1 MFSTLEEFF
10 RDYRVKNGQVP
21 CEVVFNRGPMRLK
34 REIRELK
41 SIQDIII
48 GNDIPIW
55 NPTTRYEVDEY
66 VYYAG
71 KIYRSKADSNFNYRP
86 AENQNFW
93 EKISLVSLKELS
105 QRIQNLETQTSNITY
120 KELLERIQNL
130 ETQGSNTTSLE
141 ELLDRIQNL
150 ETHASNTTYYAGSNM
165 NLSGTTMNLNNSI
178 TVNNVNTGSLVVD
191 GWIISVD

>member
-48 GNDIPIW
+48 GNDIPVW

-66 VYYAG
+66 VYYSG

-93 EKISLVSLKELS
+93 EKISIVSLKEIL
-105 QRIQNLETQTSNITY
+105 Q
-120 KELLERIQNL
+120 
-130 ETQGSNTTSLE
+130 
-141 ELLDRIQNL
+141 RIQNL
-150 ETHASNTTYYAGSNM
+150 ETHASNITYYAGSNM

-178 TVNNVNTGSLVVD
+178 TVNNVNTKSLVVD
-191 GWIISVD
+191 GWTISIG

>member
-66 VYYAG
+66 VYYSG

-93 EKISLVSLKELS
+93 EKVSLVSLKELS
-105 QRIQNLETQTSNITY
+105 QRIQNLET
-120 KELLERIQNL
+120 
-130 ETQGSNTTSLE
+130 
-141 ELLDRIQNL
+141 
-150 ETHASNTTYYAGSNM
+150 HASNITYYAGSNM

-191 GWIISVD
+191 GWTISIC

>member
-66 VYYAG
+66 VYYSG

-93 EKISLVSLKELS
+93 EKISIVSLKELS
-105 QRIQNLETQTSNITY
+105 QRIQNLET
-120 KELLERIQNL
+120 
-130 ETQGSNTTSLE
+130 
-141 ELLDRIQNL
+141 
-150 ETHASNTTYYAGSNM
+150 HASNITYYAGSNM

-178 TVNNVNTGSLVVD
+178 TVNNVNTKNLVVD
-191 GWIISVD
+191 GWTISIG

>member
-21 CEVVFNRGPMRLK
+21 CEVVFNRRPMRLK

-66 VYYAG
+66 VYYSG

-93 EKISLVSLKELS
+93 EKISIVSLKEIL
-105 QRIQNLETQTSNITY
+105 Q
-120 KELLERIQNL
+120 
-130 ETQGSNTTSLE
+130 
-141 ELLDRIQNL
+141 RIQNL
-150 ETHASNTTYYAGSNM
+150 ETHASNITYYAGSNM

-178 TVNNVNTGSLVVD
+178 TVNNVNTKSLVVD
-191 GWIISVD
+191 GWTISIG

>member
-48 GNDIPIW
+48 GNDIPAW

-93 EKISLVSLKELS
+93 EKISLVSLKEIL
-105 QRIQNLETQTSNITY
+105 Q
-120 KELLERIQNL
+120 
-130 ETQGSNTTSLE
+130 
-141 ELLDRIQNL
+141 RIQNL
-150 ETHASNTTYYAGSNM
+150 ETHASNITYYAGSNM

-178 TVNNVNTGSLVVD
+178 TVNNVNTKSLVVD
-191 GWIISVD
+191 GWTISIG

>member
-48 GNDIPIW
+48 GNDIPAW

-93 EKISLVSLKELS
+93 EKISLVSLKEIL
-105 QRIQNLETQTSNITY
+105 Q
-120 KELLERIQNL
+120 
-130 ETQGSNTTSLE
+130 
-141 ELLDRIQNL
+141 RIQNL
-150 ETHASNTTYYAGSNM
+150 ETHASNITYYAGSNL

-191 GWIISVD
+191 GWTISIG

>member
-66 VYYAG
+66 VYYSG

-105 QRIQNLETQTSNITY
+105 QRIQNLETQ
-120 KELLERIQNL
+120 
-130 ETQGSNTTSLE
+130 G
-141 ELLDRIQNL
+141 
-150 ETHASNTTYYAGSNM
+150 SNTTYYAGSNM

-191 GWIISVD
+191 GWTISIG

>member
-48 GNDIPIW
+48 GNDIPAW

-66 VYYAG
+66 VYYSG

-93 EKISLVSLKELS
+93 EKISIVSLKELL
-105 QRIQNLETQTSNITY
+105 Q
-120 KELLERIQNL
+120 
-130 ETQGSNTTSLE
+130 
-141 ELLDRIQNL
+141 RIQNL
-150 ETHASNTTYYAGSNM
+150 ETHASNITYYAGSNL

-191 GWIISVD
+191 GWTISIG

>member
-66 VYYAG
+66 VYYSG

-93 EKISLVSLKELS
+93 EKISMVSL
-105 QRIQNLETQTSNITY
+105 

-130 ETQGSNTTSLE
+130 ETQG
-141 ELLDRIQNL
+141 
-150 ETHASNTTYYAGSNM
+150 SNTTYYAGSNM

-191 GWIISVD
+191 GWTISIG

>member
-66 VYYAG
+66 VYYSG

-93 EKISLVSLKELS
+93 EKISIVSLKELL
-105 QRIQNLETQTSNITY
+105 Q
-120 KELLERIQNL
+120 
-130 ETQGSNTTSLE
+130 
-141 ELLDRIQNL
+141 RIQNL
-150 ETHASNTTYYAGSNM
+150 ETHASNITYYAGSNM

-191 GWIISVD
+191 GWTISIG

>member
-34 REIRELK
+34 REIREVK

-66 VYYAG
+66 VYYSG

-93 EKISLVSLKELS
+93 EKISIVSLKELL
-105 QRIQNLETQTSNITY
+105 Q
-120 KELLERIQNL
+120 
-130 ETQGSNTTSLE
+130 
-141 ELLDRIQNL
+141 RIQNL
-150 ETHASNTTYYAGSNM
+150 ETHASNITYYAGSNL

-191 GWIISVD
+191 GWTISIG